1 VDEAMSETATSQEA
15 APILREVEGR
25 TLPVPGVWTIDAGH
39 SILAFECGHMAL
51 TRLRGWF
58 TSFSGDFHI
67 AEMPEESR
75 VEVTIDADSIQMPNP
90 AAVAGLKGENFL
102 EVEKFKTLHFVSTRA
117 RHIDESLWQVA
128 GDLTIKDT
136 TREVL
141 LDANF
146 GGAVTLPPQ
155 VGGATKLG
163 FEATTNFDRRD
174 FGLDWN
180 VPLAGGRLLVGNRV
194 DLRLDVEA
202 VLT

>member
-1 VDEAMSETATSQEA
+1 MSETTTNED

-25 TLPVPGVWTIDAGH
+25 LLPVPGVWAIDARH

-58 TSFSGDFHI
+58 TSFSGEFHI
-67 AEMPEESR
+67 AEKPEDSR

-90 AAVAGLKGENFL
+90 AAVAGLQSENFL
-102 EVEKFKTLHFVSTRA
+102 EIEKYKTLRFVSTRA
-117 RHIDESLWQVA
+117 RHIDGSLWQVT

-136 TREVL
+136 TREVV
-141 LDANF
+141 LDAEF

-174 FGLDWN
+174 FGLNWN

>member
-1 VDEAMSETATSQEA
+1 MSEATTSEGA
-15 APILREVEGR
+15 APIVREVEGR
-25 TLPVPGVWTIDAGH
+25 ILPVSGVWTIDPGH

-67 AEMPEESR
+67 ADIPEESW

-90 AAVAGLKGENFL
+90 AAVDGLKGDNFL
-102 EVEKFKTLHFVSTRA
+102 QVEKFKTLHFKSTRL
-117 RHIDESLWQVA
+117 RHIDGSLWQVA

-136 TREVL
+136 THEVV
-141 LDANF
+141 LDADF

-163 FEATTNFDRRD
+163 FTATTNFDRRD

-202 VLT
+202 VLA

>member
-1 VDEAMSETATSQEA
+1 MSETATNDG
-15 APILREVEGR
+15 APIVREVDGR
-25 TLPVPGVWTIDAGH
+25 ILPVPGVWAIDAGH

-58 TSFSGDFHI
+58 TSFSGEFQI
-67 AEMPEESR
+67 GEKPEDSR

-90 AAVAGLKGENFL
+90 AAVAGLQSENFL
-102 EVEKFKTLHFVSTRA
+102 EVEKYKTLHFISTRA
-117 RHIDESLWQVA
+117 RQVDGDLWQVT

-136 TREVL
+136 TLEVV
-141 LDANF
+141 LDATY

-155 VGGATKLG
+155 VGGASKLG
-163 FEATTNFDRRD
+163 FEATTSFDRRD
-174 FGLDWN
+174 FGLNWN

-194 DLRLDVEA
+194 DLRLDIEA

>member
-1 VDEAMSETATSQEA
+1 MSETTTSEGA
-15 APILREVEGR
+15 APGVREVNGR
-25 TLPVPGVWTIDAGH
+25 SLPVAGVWAIDPGH

-58 TSFSGDFHI
+58 TSFSGEFHI
-67 AEMPEESR
+67 ADTPEESSI
-75 VEVTIDADSIQMPNP
+75 EVTIDADSIQMPNP
-90 AAVAGLKGENFL
+90 DAVAGLKGENFL
-102 EVEKFKTLHFVSTRA
+102 EVEKFKTLHFVSKRV
-117 RHIDESLWQVA
+117 RHIDENLWQVA

-136 TREVL
+136 TREVV
-141 LDANF
+141 LDVEF
-146 GGAVTLPPQ
+146 GGVVTLPPQ

-163 FEATTNFDRRD
+163 GVATTNFDRRD

>member
-1 VDEAMSETATSQEA
+1 MSETATTEGA

-25 TLPVPGVWTIDAGH
+25 ILPVPGVWAIDAGH

-58 TSFSGDFHI
+58 TAFTGDFHI
-67 AEMPEESR
+67 AEKPEDSW
-75 VEVTIDADSIQMPNP
+75 VEVNIDADSIEMPNP

-102 EVEKFKTLHFVSTRA
+102 EVEKFKTLHFRSTRV
-117 RHIDESLWQVA
+117 RHVDGNLWQVA

-136 TREVL
+136 TREVV
-141 LDANF
+141 LDAVF
-146 GGAVTLPPQ
+146 GGAVALPPQ
-155 VGGATKLG
+155 VGGARKMG

-174 FGLDWN
+174 FGLMWN
-180 VPLAGGRLLVGNRV
+180 VPLAGGRVLVGNRV

>member
-1 VDEAMSETATSQEA
+1 MSETATSEEA
-15 APILREVEGR
+15 APIVREVEGR
-25 TLPVPGVWTIDAGH
+25 ILPVPGVWAIDAGH

-67 AEMPEESR
+67 AEVPEESR
-75 VEVTIDADSIQMPNP
+75 VEVNIDADSIQMPNP

-102 EVEKFKTLHFVSTRA
+102 EAEKFKTLRFVSTRV
-117 RHIDESLWQVA
+117 RHVDGSLWQVT

-136 TREVL
+136 TREVV

-202 VLT
+202 VLA